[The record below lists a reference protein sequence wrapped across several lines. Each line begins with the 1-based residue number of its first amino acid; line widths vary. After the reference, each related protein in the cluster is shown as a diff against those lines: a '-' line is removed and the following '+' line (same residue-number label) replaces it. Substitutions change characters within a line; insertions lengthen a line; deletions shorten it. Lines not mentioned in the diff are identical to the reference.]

1 MEIRVLEYF
10 AEAAREKNI
19 TKAAAKLHV
28 SQPAMSKQLKQLEEE
43 LGKKLFK
50 RSNYHIE
57 LTVEGQLFKRRA
69 EEILEMI
76 QKTKVEF
83 EMMDN
88 EVAGDIYIGCAESD
102 SIKYL
107 ARAAKSLQNKY
118 PNIHYHIYSGNGED
132 LYYRL
137 EAGLLDFS
145 VTAQTVDMTKY
156 DYLTIP
162 SPDIWGVIMR
172 KDSPLAERDKITVE
186 DLRGLPLICSREAMN
201 EEYLQ
206 WFGSEFDK
214 FNISVTYNLL
224 YNAAIMVREGLGYAI
239 SFDKLADTGVDS
251 ELCFKPLYPE
261 LKSELRLIWKKYQ
274 ILSPAADLFLQ
285 QFKSEKWQG
294 SNC

>member
-1 MEIRVLEYF
+1 MEIRVLQYF
-10 AEAAREKNI
+10 VEAAREMNI
-19 TKAAAKLHV
+19 SRAAVKLHV

-69 EEILEMI
+69 EEILEMVH
-76 QKTKVEF
+76 KTRVEF

-107 ARAAKSLQNKY
+107 AKAIKKLQSQY
-118 PNIHYHIYSGNGED
+118 PNIHFHIYSGNGED

-137 EAGLLDFS
+137 ESGLLDFS
-145 VTAQTVDMTKY
+145 VTAQNVDISKY
-156 DYLTIP
+156 ECLKIP
-162 SPDIWGVIMR
+162 SPDIWGIIMR
-172 KDSPLAERDKITVE
+172 KDSPLAEKQQIIVD
-186 DLRGLPLICSREAMN
+186 DLLNLPLICSREAMN
-201 EEYLQ
+201 EEYIQ
-206 WFGSEFDK
+206 WFGNN
-214 FNISVTYNLL
+214 FNKINITITYNLL

-239 SFDKLADTGVDS
+239 SFDKLADTGNDS
-251 ELCFKPLYPE
+251 ELCFRPLYPE

-274 ILSPAADLFLQ
+274 PLSPPANLFLQ
-285 QFKSEKWQG
+285 QFNQMYE
-294 SNC
+294 

>member
-145 VTAQTVDMTKY
+145 VTAQTVDISKY
-156 DYLTIP
+156 DYLEIP

-172 KDSPLAERDKITVE
+172 KDSPLAQKEKVTVE

-201 EEYLQ
+201 EEYLK
-206 WFGSEFDK
+206 WFGNEFEK

-224 YNAAIMVREGLGYAI
+224 YNAVIMVREGLGYAL
-239 SFDKLADTGVDS
+239 SFDKLADTGDNS
-251 ELCFKPLYPE
+251 EVCFRPLYPE
-261 LKSELRLIWKKYQ
+261 LKSSLQLIWKKYH
-274 ILSPAADLFLQ
+274 LPSPAADLFLKH
-285 QFKSEKWQG
+285 FKQI
-294 SNC
+294 CD

>member
-1 MEIRVLEYF
+1 MEIRVLQYF
-10 AEAAREKNI
+10 VEAAREKNI

-69 EEILEMI
+69 EEILEMVH
-76 QKTKVEF
+76 KTKIEF

-88 EVAGDIYIGCAESD
+88 DVAGDIYIGCAESD

-118 PNIHYHIYSGNGED
+118 KNIHYHIYSGNGED

-156 DYLTIP
+156 EYLKIP

-172 KDSPLAERDKITVE
+172 KDSLLAQKEKITVD
-186 DLRGLPLICSREAMN
+186 DLHNLSLICSREAMN

-206 WFGSEFDK
+206 WFGNDFEK
-214 FNISVTYNLL
+214 LHISVTYNLI
-224 YNAAIMVREGLGYAI
+224 YNAAIMVREGLGYAL

-251 ELCFKPLYPE
+251 ELCFRPLYPE

-274 ILSPAADLFLQ
+274 ILSPAANLFLQ
-285 QFKSEKWQG
+285 QFKTEK
-294 SNC
+294 